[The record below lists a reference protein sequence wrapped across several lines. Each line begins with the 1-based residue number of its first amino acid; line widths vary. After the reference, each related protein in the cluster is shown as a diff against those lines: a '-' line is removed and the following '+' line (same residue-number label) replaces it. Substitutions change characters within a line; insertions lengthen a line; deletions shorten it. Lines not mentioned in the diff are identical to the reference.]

1 MLVTFFRT
9 LILYVVIVF
18 GVRLMGKRQ
27 LGELQPSELV
37 VTILISNIA
46 TLPIEEVE
54 TPLFSGLL
62 PILSLVT
69 FEVIISAI
77 NLHSRRMRRVFSGSP
92 VVVIKNGEID
102 QKKLQELRFSIDDLM
117 AQLRQNQIFALD
129 EVDFAVVETTGKLS
143 VYQKYGARPLRRAI
157 QRLLEDPL
165 SEQILE
171 GRWTSGSVVDVTVSE
186 DGEELVFNEGTG
198 SIPAPRKR
206 DSIARDAELLLT
218 NYDLGHAGASSGGG
232 SVAPAGTIAG
242 GA

>member
-1 MLVTFFRT
+1 MLVTFLRT
-9 LILYVVIVF
+9 LILYIVIVF

-77 NLHSRRMRRVFSGSP
+77 NLHSRRLRRLFSGSP
-92 VVVIKNGEID
+92 VVVIKNGEVD
-102 QKKLQELRFSIDDLM
+102 QQKLRELRFSVDDLM

-143 VYQKYGARPLRRAI
+143 VYQKYAARPLTPGT
-157 QRLLEDPL
+157 LEMPDQPAQNAPPL
-165 SEQILE
+165 VVVSDGHVYSQYLALCGKDMEWLE
-171 GRWTSGSVVDVTVSE
+171 GIAASRRTTIPDIFLMTL
-186 DGEELVFNEGTG
+186 DQTG
-198 SIPAPRKR
+198 SYHLVEREV
-206 DSIARDAELLLT
+206 SQ
-218 NYDLGHAGASSGGG
+218 
-232 SVAPAGTIAG
+232 
-242 GA
+242 

>member
-1 MLVTFFRT
+1 MLVTFLRT
-9 LILYVVIVF
+9 LILYIVIVF

-77 NLHSRRMRRVFSGSP
+77 NLHSRWLRRLFSGSP
-92 VVVIKNGEID
+92 VVVIKNGEVD
-102 QKKLQELRFSIDDLM
+102 QQKLRELRFSADDLM

-143 VYQKYGARPLRRAI
+143 VYQKYAARPLTPGT
-157 QRLLEDPL
+157 LEMPDQPAQNAPPL
-165 SEQILE
+165 VVVSDGRVYSQYLNLCGKDMEWLE
-171 GRWTSGSVVDVTVSE
+171 GIAASRRTTISDIFLMTL
-186 DGEELVFNEGTG
+186 DQTG
-198 SIPAPRKR
+198 SYHLVEREV
-206 DSIARDAELLLT
+206 SQ
-218 NYDLGHAGASSGGG
+218 
-232 SVAPAGTIAG
+232 
-242 GA
+242 

>member
-9 LILYVVIVF
+9 LILYAVIVF

-77 NLHSRRMRRVFSGSP
+77 NLRSRWLRRLFSGSP
-92 VVVIKNGEID
+92 VVVIQNGEID
-102 QKKLQELRFSIDDLM
+102 QQKLRELRFSVDDLM
-117 AQLRQNQIFALD
+117 IQLRQNQIFEVD

-143 VYQKYGARPLRRAI
+143 VYQKYGARALTPKTLEMPDQPDQNAPPLVVVSDGCVYTDYLALCGKDMAWLAEIAASRRTEI
-157 QRLLEDPL
+157 RDILLMTLDRTGNYHMVKR
-165 SEQILE
+165 E
-171 GRWTSGSVVDVTVSE
+171 GA
-186 DGEELVFNEGTG
+186 L
-198 SIPAPRKR
+198 
-206 DSIARDAELLLT
+206 
-218 NYDLGHAGASSGGG
+218 
-232 SVAPAGTIAG
+232 
-242 GA
+242 